1 MPPIVEAQKQEDDMS
16 LKETAQT
23 GRNIVWT
30 RRGIEELGGGFLGL
44 FLLKLIGKSEERQA
58 KKKQDDKTSTGFFD
72 RFLSLFD

>member
-1 MPPIVEAQKQEDDMS
+1 MS

-23 GRNIVWT
+23 GRNIAWT

-58 KKKQDDKTSTGFFD
+58 KKKQKSKPSSGVLD